1 MAKNITT
8 ILMATRITDYFIS
21 KVKRHLKE
29 NDIPFMNVNDSK
41 NLMILRPAGNYH
53 YLVIQFFEMP
63 DEWMYDRRHFSIKTA
78 YAIDFNQIINSIK
91 RYLKD
96 EHATADIG

>member
-1 MAKNITT
+1 MVVGNNITT
-8 ILMATRITDYFIS
+8 KLMATRITDYFIS

-29 NDIPFMNVNDSK
+29 NDIPFMSVNDSK

-63 DEWMYDRRHFSIKTA
+63 DEWMYDRRHFNIKTA
-78 YAIDFNQIINSIK
+78 YAIDLNQVINSIK
-91 RYLKD
+91 RYLD
-96 EHATADIG
+96 A

>member
-1 MAKNITT
+1 
-8 ILMATRITDYFIS
+8 MATRITDYFIS

-29 NDIPFMNVNDSK
+29 KDIPFMNVNDSK

-63 DEWMYDRRHFSIKTA
+63 DE
-78 YAIDFNQIINSIK
+78 
-91 RYLKD
+91 
-96 EHATADIG
+96 

>member
-1 MAKNITT
+1 
-8 ILMATRITDYFIS
+8 MATRITDYFIS
-21 KVKRHLKE
+21 NVKRHLKE

-63 DEWMYDRRHFSIKTA
+63 DDWIYNRRHFNIKTA
-78 YAIDFNQIINSIK
+78 YAIDLNQVINSIK
-91 RYLKD
+91 RYLKN
-96 EHATADIG
+96 EHVTGDIG

>member
-1 MAKNITT
+1 
-8 ILMATRITDYFIS
+8 MATRITDYFVC
-21 KVKRHLKE
+21 KVKKYLKE

-63 DEWMYDRRHFSIKTA
+63 DEWIYNRS
-78 YAIDFNQIINSIK
+78 Y
-91 RYLKD
+91 
-96 EHATADIG
+96 